1 MTVLITGPAGCGK
14 TTFMRNVIKGEK
26 LGSRIWSFREMTRSG
41 LSKLAM
47 SEKSLGM
54 THLFID
60 EVPLE
65 NLEELIE
72 DASQLTGI
80 EVYIA
85 SEGGKKLEITTPSP
99 LPERFKKYIP

>member
-1 MTVLITGPAGCGK
+1 
-14 TTFMRNVIKGEK
+14 MRNVIKGEK
-26 LGSRIWSFREMTRSG
+26 LGSRIWSFHEITHSG

-54 THLFID
+54 THMFID

-65 NLEELIE
+65 NLEEMIE

-85 SEGGKKLEITTPSP
+85 AEGDDKLQITTPGP
-99 LPERFKKYIP
+99 LPERLKKYIP